1 MKQTP
6 NDKILSALRGIRY
19 DEQMRILDHIKEQ
32 LTKQNE
38 KRKYMLI
45 DWANIHKSLN
55 LEDDN

>member
-19 DEQMRILDHIKEQ
+19 DEQMRILGHVKEQ
-32 LTKQNE
+32 LTKQND

-45 DWANIHKSLN
+45 DWANIHKSLT

>member
-1 MKQTP
+1 MNQTP
-6 NDKILSALRGIRY
+6 NTKILSALRGIRY
-19 DEQMRILDHIKEQ
+19 DEQMRILEHVKEQ

-45 DWANIHKSLN
+45 DWSNIHKSLN